1 MKKLLTLALLG
12 MLGSTG
18 SLAAQARAIAAAP
31 NAVYVELLGN
41 GLLYTLN
48 YDRLVTPNVAAR
60 VGFMGLGAASDS
72 ASAAVVAAP
81 LMVSYLFGGGSSH
94 LETGIGVMLAAGAVD
109 EVEGFEDESFSGAI
123 GTATVGYRY
132 QRPGGGFVFRAGV
145 TPFFDTSGIAPWIG
159 LSLGY
164 GF

>member
-1 MKKLLTLALLG
+1 MKKLVMLALLALIG
-12 MLGSTG
+12 TSAA
-18 SLAAQARAIAAAP
+18 AAQERALPAAP
-31 NAVYVELLGN
+31 NAVYLELAGN

-48 YDRLVTPNVAAR
+48 YDRLLTPNVAAR

-72 ASAAVVAAP
+72 ASAGIVAAP
-81 LMVSYLFGGGSSH
+81 LMVSYLFGQGNSH
-94 LETGIGVMLAAGAVD
+94 FETGLGVMLAAGAVD
-109 EVEGFEDESFSGAI
+109 EVEGFEDESFSGAV
-123 GTATVGYRY
+123 GTATIGYRY

-145 TPFFDTSGIAPWIG
+145 TPFFDTGGIAPWIG